1 MGRAREGARGG
12 QHQALGKPA
21 GETEVGTANPT
32 YPAGESEGYRP
43 ARARAAPENPG
54 E

>member
-1 MGRAREGARGG
+1 MWLAWEGAVGG
-12 QHQALGKPA
+12 QLYVFGKPA